1 MRAIY
6 LDCFSGISGNMLLG
20 AFLAAGMPLD
30 VLEAELRRLPMAEEF
45 RLKVSS
51 VKKNGIAAT
60 YVDVELLGEG
70 QGHEHGHEHEHDHSH
85 EHAHEHTHEYEHAHE
100 HDCEHGHGDPA
111 RAHAHEHSH
120 AHEHGE
126 SACTHAHAHG
136 AHHHRTLR
144 DVRAILERSSLSA
157 EVRETSLKIFGA
169 LAQAEGKVHGMPP
182 EDVHF
187 HEVGAVDSIVDIVGA
202 AICLDYLE
210 IEKIFVSRVNT
221 GSGTVQTQHGLMMV
235 PAPATAELLRLFPS
249 YHRGVEKELTTP
261 TGAAILA
268 ALAEFAD
275 NIPTEF
281 FAERIAYGAGTWDL
295 EMPNVVRLHVGEYA
309 GSGQRDICLIETNID
324 DMDAQ
329 VFGYVSERLF
339 ALGAL
344 DVWTTP
350 IYMKK
355 NRPAHM
361 LSVLVEEDKRAQCL
375 SLLFSETTSI
385 GMRVLHV
392 DERVEAVRHTA
403 LVDTPHGKVRC
414 KVSAYGGK
422 IVSLSPEY
430 DDCREIAARE
440 GIPLKRVR
448 QAALDDLR
456 ERLGE

>member
-6 LDCFSGISGNMLLG
+6 LDCFSGLSGNMLLG
-20 AFLAAGMPLD
+20 AFLAAGMPLET
-30 VLEAELRRLPMAEEF
+30 LEAELRRLPIAPEF

-51 VKKNGIAAT
+51 VKKNGITAT

-70 QGHEHGHEHEHDHSH
+70 HEH
-85 EHAHEHTHEYEHAHE
+85 EHAHEHS
-100 HDCEHGHGDPA
+100 CEHGHANEGAVP
-111 RAHAHEHSH
+111 AHEHSH
-120 AHEHGE
+120 E
-126 SACTHAHAHG
+126 
-136 AHHHRTLR
+136 HHHRTMR

-157 EVRETSLKIFGA
+157 EVKETSLKIFGV
-169 LAQAEGKVHGMPP
+169 LAQAEGKVHGMMP
-182 EDVHF
+182 EKVHF
-187 HEVGAVDSIVDIVGA
+187 HEVGAVDSIVDIVGT

-221 GSGTVQTQHGLMMV
+221 GSGTVHTQHGLMMV
-235 PAPATAELLRLFPS
+235 PAPATAELLRLFPT
-249 YHRGVEKELTTP
+249 YHEGAAKELTTP
-261 TGAAILA
+261 TGAAVLA
-268 ALAEFAD
+268 ALAEFSDHVPAD
-275 NIPTEF
+275 LLTEC
-281 FAERIAYGAGTWDL
+281 IAYGAGTWDL
-295 EMPNVVRLHVGEYA
+295 ELPNVVRLYIGECK
-309 GSGQRDICLIETNID
+309 GGGKRDLSLIETNID

-329 VFGYVSERLF
+329 LFGYVSERLF

-361 LSVLVEEDKRAQCL
+361 LSVLVAEDKKAQCL

-448 QAALDDLR
+448 QEALDDLR

>member
-6 LDCFSGISGNMLLG
+6 LDCFSGLSGNMLLG
-20 AFLAAGMPLD
+20 AFLAAGMPLET
-30 VLEAELRRLPMAEEF
+30 LKAELRRLPMAEEF

-60 YVDVELLGEG
+60 YVNVELLG
-70 QGHEHGHEHEHDHSH
+70 
-85 EHAHEHTHEYEHAHE
+85 ATHWHC
-100 HDCEHGHGDPA
+100 CEHGEGDD
-111 RAHAHEHSH
+111 HAHEHSCEH
-120 AHEHGE
+120 DHGHANEGAVPAHEHSHE
-126 SACTHAHAHG
+126 
-136 AHHHRTLR
+136 HHHRTMH
-144 DVRAILERSSLSA
+144 DVRTILERSSLSA
-157 EVRETSLKIFGA
+157 EVKEMSLKIFGV
-169 LAQAEGKVHGMPP
+169 LAQAEGKVHGVRP

-187 HEVGAVDSIVDIVGA
+187 HEVGAVDSIVDIVGI

-221 GSGTVQTQHGLMMV
+221 GSGTVHTQHGRMMV
-235 PAPATAELLRLFPS
+235 PAPATAELLRLFPT
-249 YHRGVEKELTTP
+249 YHEGAVKELTTP
-261 TGAAILA
+261 TGAAVLA
-268 ALAEFAD
+268 ALAEFSD
-275 NIPTEF
+275 HVPTDLLTEC
-281 FAERIAYGAGTWDL
+281 ISYGAGTWDL
-295 EMPNVVRLHVGEYA
+295 ELPNVVRLYIGECK
-309 GSGQRDICLIETNID
+309 SGGKRDLSLIETNID

-329 VFGYVSERLF
+329 LFGYVSERLF

-375 SLLFSETTSI
+375 FLLFSETTSI

-430 DDCREIAARE
+430 EDCREIAARE

-448 QAALDDLR
+448 QEALDDLR

>member
-6 LDCFSGISGNMLLG
+6 LDCFSGLSGNMLLG
-20 AFLAAGMPLD
+20 AFLAAGMPLET
-30 VLEAELRRLPMAEEF
+30 LEVELRRLPMAEEF

-60 YVDVELLGEG
+60 YVDVELLGAT
-70 QGHEHGHEHEHDHSH
+70 HGHC
-85 EHAHEHTHEYEHAHE
+85 
-100 HDCEHGHGDPA
+100 CEHGEGHD
-111 RAHAHEHSH
+111 HAHEHSCEH
-120 AHEHGE
+120 DHGHANEGAVPAHEHSHE
-126 SACTHAHAHG
+126 Y
-136 AHHHRTLR
+136 HHRTMH
-144 DVRAILERSSLSA
+144 DVRTILERSSLSA
-157 EVRETSLKIFGA
+157 EVKEMSLKIFGV
-169 LAQAEGKVHGMPP
+169 LAQAEGKVHGVRP

-187 HEVGAVDSIVDIVGA
+187 HEVGAVDSIVDIVGT

-221 GSGTVQTQHGLMMV
+221 GSGTVHTQHGRMMV
-235 PAPATAELLRLFPS
+235 PAPATAELLRLFPT
-249 YHRGVEKELTTP
+249 YHEGAAKELTTP
-261 TGAAILA
+261 TGAAVLA
-268 ALAEFAD
+268 ALAEFSD
-275 NIPTEF
+275 HVPTDLLTEC
-281 FAERIAYGAGTWDL
+281 IAYGAGTWDL
-295 EMPNVVRLHVGEYA
+295 ELPNVVRLYIGECK
-309 GSGQRDICLIETNID
+309 GGGKRDLSLIETNID

-329 VFGYVSERLF
+329 LFGYVSERLF

-403 LVDTPHGKVRC
+403 LVDTLHGKVRC

-430 DDCREIAARE
+430 EDCREIAARE

-448 QAALDDLR
+448 QEALDDLR

>member
-6 LDCFSGISGNMLLG
+6 LDCFSGLSGNMLLG
-20 AFLAAGMPLD
+20 AFLAAGMPLET
-30 VLEAELRRLPMAEEF
+30 LEAELRRLPMAAEF

-70 QGHEHGHEHEHDHSH
+70 HEH
-85 EHAHEHTHEYEHAHE
+85 EHAHEHS
-100 HDCEHGHGDPA
+100 CEHGEGHDH
-111 RAHAHEHSH
+111 AHAHEH
-120 AHEHGE
+120 A
-126 SACTHAHAHG
+126 
-136 AHHHRTLR
+136 HRTMR
-144 DVRAILERSSLSA
+144 DVRAILEHSSLSA
-157 EVRETSLKIFGA
+157 EVKETSLKIFGV
-169 LAQAEGKVHGMPP
+169 LAQAEGKVHGVRP

-187 HEVGAVDSIVDIVGA
+187 HEVGAVDSIVDIVGT

-221 GSGTVQTQHGLMMV
+221 GSGTVHTQHGLMMV
-235 PAPATAELLRLFPS
+235 PAPATAELLRFFPT
-249 YHRGVEKELTTP
+249 YHEGAAKELTTP
-261 TGAAILA
+261 TGAAVLA
-268 ALAEFAD
+268 ALAEFSDHVPAD
-275 NIPTEF
+275 LLTEC
-281 FAERIAYGAGTWDL
+281 IAYGAGTWDL
-295 EMPNVVRLHVGEYA
+295 ELPNVVRLYIGECK
-309 GSGQRDICLIETNID
+309 GGGKRDLSLIETNID

-329 VFGYVSERLF
+329 LFGYVSERLF

-355 NRPAHM
+355 NRPAHT
-361 LSVLVEEDKRAQCL
+361 LSVLVAEDKKAQCL

-448 QAALDDLR
+448 QEALDDLR

>member
-6 LDCFSGISGNMLLG
+6 LDCFSGVSGNMLLG
-20 AFLAAGMPLD
+20 AFLAAGMPLET
-30 VLEAELRRLPMAEEF
+30 LEAELRRLPMAEEF

-60 YVDVELLGEG
+60 YVDVELLGK
-70 QGHEHGHEHEHDHSH
+70 GHGREHAHKRSCAHDHVHSCEHDHG
-85 EHAHEHTHEYEHAHE
+85 HANEGAV
-100 HDCEHGHGDPA
+100 P
-111 RAHAHEHSH
+111 AHEHSH
-120 AHEHGE
+120 E
-126 SACTHAHAHG
+126 
-136 AHHHRTLR
+136 HHHRTMH
-144 DVRAILERSSLSA
+144 DVRTILERSSLSA
-157 EVRETSLKIFGA
+157 EVKEMSLKIFGV
-169 LAQAEGKVHGMPP
+169 LAQAEGKVHGVRP

-187 HEVGAVDSIVDIVGA
+187 HEVGAVDSIVDIVGT

-221 GSGTVQTQHGLMMV
+221 GSGTVHTQHGRMMV
-235 PAPATAELLRLFPS
+235 PAPATAELLRLFPT
-249 YHRGVEKELTTP
+249 YHEGAAKELTTP
-261 TGAAILA
+261 TGAAVLA
-268 ALAEFAD
+268 ALAEFSD
-275 NIPTEF
+275 HVPTDLLTEC
-281 FAERIAYGAGTWDL
+281 IAYGAGTWDL
-295 EMPNVVRLHVGEYA
+295 ELPNVVRLYIGECK
-309 GSGQRDICLIETNID
+309 GGGKRDLSLIETNID

-329 VFGYVSERLF
+329 LFGYVSERLF
-339 ALGAL
+339 TLGAL

-361 LSVLVEEDKRAQCL
+361 LSVLVEEDKKAQCL

-403 LVDTPHGKVRC
+403 LVDTLHGKVRC

-430 DDCREIAARE
+430 DDCREIAVRE

-448 QAALDDLR
+448 QEALDDLR

>member
-6 LDCFSGISGNMLLG
+6 LDCFSGLSGNMLLG
-20 AFLAAGMPLD
+20 AFLAAGMPLET
-30 VLEAELRRLPMAEEF
+30 LEAELRRLPMAEEF

-60 YVDVELLGEG
+60 YVDVELLGAT
-70 QGHEHGHEHEHDHSH
+70 HGHC
-85 EHAHEHTHEYEHAHE
+85 
-100 HDCEHGHGDPA
+100 CEHGEGHD
-111 RAHAHEHSH
+111 HAHEHSCEH
-120 AHEHGE
+120 DHGHANEGAVPAHEHSHE
-126 SACTHAHAHG
+126 
-136 AHHHRTLR
+136 HHHRTMH
-144 DVRAILERSSLSA
+144 DVRTILERSSLSA
-157 EVRETSLKIFGA
+157 EVKEMSLKIFGV
-169 LAQAEGKVHGMPP
+169 LAQAEGKVHGVRP

-187 HEVGAVDSIVDIVGA
+187 HEVGAVDSIVDIVGI

-221 GSGTVQTQHGLMMV
+221 GSGTVHTQHGRMMV
-235 PAPATAELLRLFPS
+235 PAPATAELLRLFPT
-249 YHRGVEKELTTP
+249 YHEGAVKELTTP
-261 TGAAILA
+261 TGAAVLA
-268 ALAEFAD
+268 ALAEFSD
-275 NIPTEF
+275 HVPTDLLTEC
-281 FAERIAYGAGTWDL
+281 IAYGAGTWDL
-295 EMPNVVRLHVGEYA
+295 ELPNVVRLYIGECK
-309 GSGQRDICLIETNID
+309 SGGKRDLSLIETNID

-329 VFGYVSERLF
+329 LFGYVSERLF

-430 DDCREIAARE
+430 EDCREIAARE

-448 QAALDDLR
+448 QEALDDLR

>member
-6 LDCFSGISGNMLLG
+6 LDCFSGLSGNMLLG
-20 AFLAAGMPLD
+20 AFLAAGMPLET
-30 VLEAELRRLPMAEEF
+30 LEAELRRLPMAEEF

-70 QGHEHGHEHEHDHSH
+70 HEH
-85 EHAHEHTHEYEHAHE
+85 EHAHEHS
-100 HDCEHGHGDPA
+100 CEHGHANEGAVPL
-111 RAHAHEHSH
+111 HEHSH
-120 AHEHGE
+120 E
-126 SACTHAHAHG
+126 
-136 AHHHRTLR
+136 HHHRTMR

-157 EVRETSLKIFGA
+157 EVKETSLKIFGV
-169 LAQAEGKVHGMPP
+169 LAQAEGKVHGMMP
-182 EDVHF
+182 EKVHF
-187 HEVGAVDSIVDIVGA
+187 HEVGAVDSIVDIVGT

-221 GSGTVQTQHGLMMV
+221 GSGTVHTQHGLMMV
-235 PAPATAELLRLFPS
+235 PAPATAELLRLFLT
-249 YHRGVEKELTTP
+249 YHEGAAKELTTP
-261 TGAAILA
+261 TGAAVLA
-268 ALAEFAD
+268 ALAEFSDHVPAD
-275 NIPTEF
+275 LLTEC
-281 FAERIAYGAGTWDL
+281 IAYGAGTWDL
-295 EMPNVVRLHVGEYA
+295 ELPNVVRLYIGECK
-309 GSGQRDICLIETNID
+309 GGGKRDLSLIETNID

-329 VFGYVSERLF
+329 LFGYVSERLF

-361 LSVLVEEDKRAQCL
+361 LSVLVAEDKKAQCL

-448 QAALDDLR
+448 QEALDDLR

>member
-6 LDCFSGISGNMLLG
+6 LDCFSGLSGNMLLG
-20 AFLAAGMPLD
+20 AFLAAGMPLET
-30 VLEAELRRLPMAEEF
+30 LEAELRRLPMAEEF

-70 QGHEHGHEHEHDHSH
+70 HEH
-85 EHAHEHTHEYEHAHE
+85 EHAHEHS
-100 HDCEHGHGDPA
+100 CEHGHANEGAVPL
-111 RAHAHEHSH
+111 HEHSH
-120 AHEHGE
+120 E
-126 SACTHAHAHG
+126 
-136 AHHHRTLR
+136 HHHRTMR

-157 EVRETSLKIFGA
+157 EVKETSLKIFGV
-169 LAQAEGKVHGMPP
+169 LAQAEGKVHGMMP

-187 HEVGAVDSIVDIVGA
+187 HEVGAVDSIVDIVGT

-221 GSGTVQTQHGLMMV
+221 GSGTVHTQHGLMMV
-235 PAPATAELLRLFPS
+235 PAPATAELLRLFPT
-249 YHRGVEKELTTP
+249 YHEGAAKELTTP
-261 TGAAILA
+261 TGAAVLA
-268 ALAEFAD
+268 ALAEFSDHVPAD
-275 NIPTEF
+275 LLTEC
-281 FAERIAYGAGTWDL
+281 IAYGAGTWDL
-295 EMPNVVRLHVGEYA
+295 ELPNVVRLYIGECK
-309 GSGQRDICLIETNID
+309 GGGKRDLSLIETNID

-329 VFGYVSERLF
+329 LFGYVSERLF

-361 LSVLVEEDKRAQCL
+361 LSVLVAEDKKAQCL

-403 LVDTPHGKVRC
+403 LVDTPHGKVHC

-448 QAALDDLR
+448 QEALDDLR

>member
-1 MRAIY
+1 MSTSSFWAKVMNTNTRMSMAASMTMAMQMKELCLCMSTAMNTITAR
-6 LDCFSGISGNMLLG
+6 CAMCVR
-20 AFLAAGMPLD
+20 FLNARRF
-30 VLEAELRRLPMAEEF
+30 LRKSRRRVTITLIGKDDP
-45 RLKVSS
+45 S
-51 VKKNGIAAT
+51 VT
-60 YVDVELLGEG
+60 YSVGKLTAD
-70 QGHEHGHEHEHDHSH
+70 
-85 EHAHEHTHEYEHAHE
+85 
-100 HDCEHGHGDPA
+100 
-111 RAHAHEHSH
+111 
-120 AHEHGE
+120 
-126 SACTHAHAHG
+126 
-136 AHHHRTLR
+136 
-144 DVRAILERSSLSA
+144 
-157 EVRETSLKIFGA
+157 
-169 LAQAEGKVHGMPP
+169 AEGKVHGMRP

-187 HEVGAVDSIVDIVGA
+187 HEVGAVDSIVDIVGT

-221 GSGTVQTQHGLMMV
+221 GSGTVHTQHGLMMV
-235 PAPATAELLRLFPS
+235 PAPATAELLRLFPT
-249 YHRGVEKELTTP
+249 YHEGAAKELTTP
-261 TGAAILA
+261 TGAAVLA
-268 ALAEFAD
+268 ALAEFSD
-275 NIPTEF
+275 HVPTDLLTEC
-281 FAERIAYGAGTWDL
+281 IAYGAGTWDL
-295 EMPNVVRLHVGEYA
+295 ELPNVVRLYIGECK
-309 GSGQRDICLIETNID
+309 GGGKRDLSLIETNID

-329 VFGYVSERLF
+329 LFGYVSERLF

-361 LSVLVEEDKRAQCL
+361 LSVLVAEDKKAQCL

-448 QAALDDLR
+448 QEALDDLR

>member
-6 LDCFSGISGNMLLG
+6 LDCFSGLSGNMLLG
-20 AFLAAGMPLD
+20 AFLAAGMPLET
-30 VLEAELRRLPMAEEF
+30 LEAELRRLPMAEEF

-60 YVDVELLGEG
+60 YVDVELLG
-70 QGHEHGHEHEHDHSH
+70 
-85 EHAHEHTHEYEHAHE
+85 ATHWHC
-100 HDCEHGHGDPA
+100 CEHGEGDD
-111 RAHAHEHSH
+111 HAHEHSCEH
-120 AHEHGE
+120 DHGHANEGAVPAHEHSHE
-126 SACTHAHAHG
+126 
-136 AHHHRTLR
+136 HHHRTMH
-144 DVRAILERSSLSA
+144 DVRTILERSSLSA
-157 EVRETSLKIFGA
+157 EVKEMSLKIFGV
-169 LAQAEGKVHGMPP
+169 LAQAEGKVHGVRP

-187 HEVGAVDSIVDIVGA
+187 HEVGAVDSIVDIVGT

-221 GSGTVQTQHGLMMV
+221 GSGTVHTQHGRMMV
-235 PAPATAELLRLFPS
+235 PAPATAELLRLFPT
-249 YHRGVEKELTTP
+249 YHEGAAKELTTP
-261 TGAAILA
+261 TGAAVLA
-268 ALAEFAD
+268 ALAEFSD
-275 NIPTEF
+275 HVPTDLLTEC
-281 FAERIAYGAGTWDL
+281 IAYGAGTWDL
-295 EMPNVVRLHVGEYA
+295 ELPNVVRLYIGECK
-309 GSGQRDICLIETNID
+309 SGGKRDLSLIETNID

-329 VFGYVSERLF
+329 LFGYVSERLF

-375 SLLFSETTSI
+375 SLLFSATTRI

-430 DDCREIAARE
+430 EDCREIAARE

-448 QAALDDLR
+448 QEALDDLR

>member
-6 LDCFSGISGNMLLG
+6 LDCFSGLSGNMLLG
-20 AFLAAGMPLD
+20 AFLAAGMPLET
-30 VLEAELRRLPMAEEF
+30 LEAELRRLPMAEEF

-70 QGHEHGHEHEHDHSH
+70 HEH
-85 EHAHEHTHEYEHAHE
+85 EHAHEHS
-100 HDCEHGHGDPA
+100 CEHGHANEGAVPL
-111 RAHAHEHSH
+111 HEHSH
-120 AHEHGE
+120 E
-126 SACTHAHAHG
+126 
-136 AHHHRTLR
+136 HHHRTMR

-157 EVRETSLKIFGA
+157 EVKETSLKIFGV
-169 LAQAEGKVHGMPP
+169 LAQAEGKVHGMMP

-187 HEVGAVDSIVDIVGA
+187 HEVGAVDSIVDIVGT

-221 GSGTVQTQHGLMMV
+221 GSGTVHTQHGLMMV
-235 PAPATAELLRLFPS
+235 PAPATAELLRLFPT
-249 YHRGVEKELTTP
+249 YHEGAAKELTTP
-261 TGAAILA
+261 TGAAVLA
-268 ALAEFAD
+268 ALAEFSDHVPAD
-275 NIPTEF
+275 LLTEC
-281 FAERIAYGAGTWDL
+281 IAYGAGTWDL
-295 EMPNVVRLHVGEYA
+295 ELPNVVRLYIGECK
-309 GSGQRDICLIETNID
+309 GGGKRDLSLIETNID

-329 VFGYVSERLF
+329 LFGYVSERLF

-361 LSVLVEEDKRAQCL
+361 LSVLVAEDKKAQCL

-448 QAALDDLR
+448 QEALDDLR

>member
-6 LDCFSGISGNMLLG
+6 LDCFSGLSGNMLLG
-20 AFLAAGMPLD
+20 AFLAAGMPLET
-30 VLEAELRRLPMAEEF
+30 LEAELRRLPMAEEF

-60 YVDVELLGEG
+60 YVDVELLG
-70 QGHEHGHEHEHDHSH
+70 
-85 EHAHEHTHEYEHAHE
+85 ATHWHC
-100 HDCEHGHGDPA
+100 CEHGEGDD
-111 RAHAHEHSH
+111 HAHEHSCEH
-120 AHEHGE
+120 DHGHANEGAVPAHEHSHE
-126 SACTHAHAHG
+126 
-136 AHHHRTLR
+136 HHHRTMH
-144 DVRAILERSSLSA
+144 DVRTILERSSLSA
-157 EVRETSLKIFGA
+157 EVKEMSLKIFGV
-169 LAQAEGKVHGMPP
+169 LAQAEGKVHGVRP

-187 HEVGAVDSIVDIVGA
+187 HEVGAVDSIVDIVGT

-221 GSGTVQTQHGLMMV
+221 GSGTVHTQHGRMMV
-235 PAPATAELLRLFPS
+235 PAPATAELLRLFPT
-249 YHRGVEKELTTP
+249 YHEGAVKELTTP
-261 TGAAILA
+261 TGAAVLA
-268 ALAEFAD
+268 ALAEFSD
-275 NIPTEF
+275 HVPTDLLTEC
-281 FAERIAYGAGTWDL
+281 ISYGAGTWDL
-295 EMPNVVRLHVGEYA
+295 ELPNVVRLYIGECK
-309 GSGQRDICLIETNID
+309 GGGKRDLSLIETNID

-329 VFGYVSERLF
+329 LFGYVSERLF

-430 DDCREIAARE
+430 EDCREIAARE

-448 QAALDDLR
+448 QEALDDLR

>member
-6 LDCFSGISGNMLLG
+6 LDCFSGLSGNMLLG
-20 AFLAAGMPLD
+20 AFLAAGMPLET
-30 VLEAELRRLPMAEEF
+30 LEAELRRLPMAEEF

-60 YVDVELLGEG
+60 YVDVELLG
-70 QGHEHGHEHEHDHSH
+70 
-85 EHAHEHTHEYEHAHE
+85 ATHWHC
-100 HDCEHGHGDPA
+100 CEHGEGDD
-111 RAHAHEHSH
+111 HAHEHSCEH
-120 AHEHGE
+120 DHGHANEGAVPAHEHSHE
-126 SACTHAHAHG
+126 
-136 AHHHRTLR
+136 HHHRTMH
-144 DVRAILERSSLSA
+144 DVRTILERSSLSA
-157 EVRETSLKIFGA
+157 EVKEMSLKIFGV
-169 LAQAEGKVHGMPP
+169 LAQAEGKVHGVRP

-187 HEVGAVDSIVDIVGA
+187 HEVGAVDSIVDIVGT

-221 GSGTVQTQHGLMMV
+221 GSGTVHTQHGRMMV
-235 PAPATAELLRLFPS
+235 PAPATAELLRLFPT
-249 YHRGVEKELTTP
+249 YHEGAAKELTTP
-261 TGAAILA
+261 TGAAVLA
-268 ALAEFAD
+268 ALAEFSD
-275 NIPTEF
+275 HVPTDLLTEC
-281 FAERIAYGAGTWDL
+281 IAYGAGTWDL
-295 EMPNVVRLHVGEYA
+295 ELPNVVRLYIGECK
-309 GSGQRDICLIETNID
+309 SGGKRDLSLIETNID

-329 VFGYVSERLF
+329 LFGYVSERLF

-361 LSVLVEEDKRAQCL
+361 LSVLVEEDKKAQCL

-403 LVDTPHGKVRC
+403 LVDTLHGKVRC
-414 KVSAYGGK
+414 KVSAYGGR

-430 DDCREIAARE
+430 DDCREIAVRE

-448 QAALDDLR
+448 QEALDDLR

>member
-6 LDCFSGISGNMLLG
+6 LDCFSGLSGNMLLG
-20 AFLAAGMPLD
+20 AFLAAGMPLET
-30 VLEAELRRLPMAEEF
+30 LEAELRRLPMAEEF

-60 YVDVELLGEG
+60 YVDVELLG
-70 QGHEHGHEHEHDHSH
+70 
-85 EHAHEHTHEYEHAHE
+85 ATHWHC
-100 HDCEHGHGDPA
+100 CEHGEGDD
-111 RAHAHEHSH
+111 HAHEHSCEH
-120 AHEHGE
+120 DHGHANEGAVPAHEHSHE
-126 SACTHAHAHG
+126 
-136 AHHHRTLR
+136 HHHRTMH
-144 DVRAILERSSLSA
+144 DVRTILERSSLSA
-157 EVRETSLKIFGA
+157 EVKEMSLKIFGV
-169 LAQAEGKVHGMPP
+169 LAQAEGKVHGVRP

-187 HEVGAVDSIVDIVGA
+187 HEVGAVDSIVDIVGT

-221 GSGTVQTQHGLMMV
+221 GSGTVHTQHGLMMV
-235 PAPATAELLRLFPS
+235 PAPATAELLRLFPT
-249 YHRGVEKELTTP
+249 YHEGAAKELTTP
-261 TGAAILA
+261 TGAAVLA
-268 ALAEFAD
+268 ALAEFSD
-275 NIPTEF
+275 HVPTDLLTEC
-281 FAERIAYGAGTWDL
+281 IAYGAGTWDL
-295 EMPNVVRLHVGEYA
+295 ELPNVVRLYIGECK
-309 GSGQRDICLIETNID
+309 SGGKRDLSLIETNID

-329 VFGYVSERLF
+329 LFGYVSERLF

-361 LSVLVEEDKRAQCL
+361 LSVLVEEDKKAQCL

-403 LVDTPHGKVRC
+403 LVDTLHGKVRC

-430 DDCREIAARE
+430 EDCREIAARE

-448 QAALDDLR
+448 QEALDDLR

>member
-1 MRAIY
+1 
-6 LDCFSGISGNMLLG
+6 MLLG
-20 AFLAAGMPLD
+20 AFLAAGMPLET
-30 VLEAELRRLPMAEEF
+30 LEAELRRLPMAEEF

-70 QGHEHGHEHEHDHSH
+70 HEH
-85 EHAHEHTHEYEHAHE
+85 EHAHEHSCE
-100 HDCEHGHGDPA
+100 HDHGHANEGAVPL
-111 RAHAHEHSH
+111 HEHSH
-120 AHEHGE
+120 E
-126 SACTHAHAHG
+126 
-136 AHHHRTLR
+136 HHHRTMR

-157 EVRETSLKIFGA
+157 EVKETSLKIFGI
-169 LAQAEGKVHGMPP
+169 LAQAEGKVHGMMP

-187 HEVGAVDSIVDIVGA
+187 HEVGAVDSIVDIVGT

-221 GSGTVQTQHGLMMV
+221 GSGTVHTQHGLMMV

-249 YHRGVEKELTTP
+249 YHEGAAKELTTP
-261 TGAAILA
+261 TGAAVLA
-268 ALAEFAD
+268 ALAEFSDHVPAD
-275 NIPTEF
+275 LLTEC
-281 FAERIAYGAGTWDL
+281 IAYGAGTWDL
-295 EMPNVVRLHVGEYA
+295 ELPNVVRLYIGECK
-309 GSGQRDICLIETNID
+309 GGGKRDLSLIETNID

-329 VFGYVSERLF
+329 LFGYVSERLF

-361 LSVLVEEDKRAQCL
+361 LSVLVAEDKKAQCL

-448 QAALDDLR
+448 QEALDDLR

>member
-6 LDCFSGISGNMLLG
+6 LDCFSGVSGNMLLG
-20 AFLAAGMPLD
+20 AFLAAGMPLGT
-30 VLEAELRRLPMAEEF
+30 LEAELRRLPMAEEF

-60 YVDVELLGEG
+60 YVDVELLGAT
-70 QGHEHGHEHEHDHSH
+70 HGHC
-85 EHAHEHTHEYEHAHE
+85 
-100 HDCEHGHGDPA
+100 CEHGEGDD
-111 RAHAHEHSH
+111 HAHEHSCEH
-120 AHEHGE
+120 DHGHANEGAVPAHEHSHE
-126 SACTHAHAHG
+126 
-136 AHHHRTLR
+136 HHHRTMH
-144 DVRAILERSSLSA
+144 DVRTILERSSLSA
-157 EVRETSLKIFGA
+157 EVKEMSLKIFGV
-169 LAQAEGKVHGMPP
+169 LAQAEGKVHGVRP

-187 HEVGAVDSIVDIVGA
+187 HEVGAVDSIVDIVGT

-221 GSGTVQTQHGLMMV
+221 GSGTVHTQHGRMMV
-235 PAPATAELLRLFPS
+235 PAPATAELLRLFPT
-249 YHRGVEKELTTP
+249 YHEGAAKELTTP
-261 TGAAILA
+261 TGAAVLA
-268 ALAEFAD
+268 ALAEFSD
-275 NIPTEF
+275 HVPTDLLTEC
-281 FAERIAYGAGTWDL
+281 IAYGAGTWDL
-295 EMPNVVRLHVGEYA
+295 ELPNVVRLYIGECK
-309 GSGQRDICLIETNID
+309 SGGKRDLSLIETNID

-329 VFGYVSERLF
+329 LFGYVSERLF

-361 LSVLVEEDKRAQCL
+361 LSVLVAEDKKAQCL

-448 QAALDDLR
+448 QEALDDLR

>member
-6 LDCFSGISGNMLLG
+6 LDCFSGVSGNMLLG
-20 AFLAAGMPLD
+20 AFLAAGMPLET
-30 VLEAELRRLPMAEEF
+30 LEAELRRLPMAEEF

-60 YVDVELLGEG
+60 YVDVELLGK
-70 QGHEHGHEHEHDHSH
+70 GHGREHAHKRSCAHDHVHSCEHDHG
-85 EHAHEHTHEYEHAHE
+85 HANEGAV
-100 HDCEHGHGDPA
+100 P
-111 RAHAHEHSH
+111 AHEHSH
-120 AHEHGE
+120 E
-126 SACTHAHAHG
+126 
-136 AHHHRTLR
+136 HHHRTMH
-144 DVRAILERSSLSA
+144 DVRTILERSSLSA
-157 EVRETSLKIFGA
+157 EVKEMSLKIFGV
-169 LAQAEGKVHGMPP
+169 LAQAEGKVHGVRP

-187 HEVGAVDSIVDIVGA
+187 HEVGTVDSIVDIVGT

-221 GSGTVQTQHGLMMV
+221 GSGTVHTQHGRMMV
-235 PAPATAELLRLFPS
+235 PAPATAELLRLFPT
-249 YHRGVEKELTTP
+249 YHEGAAKELTTP
-261 TGAAILA
+261 TGAAVLA
-268 ALAEFAD
+268 ALAEFSD
-275 NIPTEF
+275 HVPTDLLTEC
-281 FAERIAYGAGTWDL
+281 IAYGAGTWDL
-295 EMPNVVRLHVGEYA
+295 ELPNVVRLYIGECK
-309 GSGQRDICLIETNID
+309 GGGKRDLSLIETNID

-329 VFGYVSERLF
+329 LFGYVSERLF

-361 LSVLVEEDKRAQCL
+361 LSVLVEEDKKAQCL

-403 LVDTPHGKVRC
+403 LVDTLHGKVRC
-414 KVSAYGGK
+414 KVSAYGGR

-430 DDCREIAARE
+430 DDCREIAVRE

-448 QAALDDLR
+448 QEALDDLR

>member
-1 MRAIY
+1 
-6 LDCFSGISGNMLLG
+6 MLLG
-20 AFLAAGMPLD
+20 AFLAAGMPLET
-30 VLEAELRRLPMAEEF
+30 LEAELRRLPMAEEF

-70 QGHEHGHEHEHDHSH
+70 HEH
-85 EHAHEHTHEYEHAHE
+85 EHAHEHSCE
-100 HDCEHGHGDPA
+100 HDHGHANEGAVPL
-111 RAHAHEHSH
+111 HEHSH
-120 AHEHGE
+120 E
-126 SACTHAHAHG
+126 
-136 AHHHRTLR
+136 HHHRTMR

-157 EVRETSLKIFGA
+157 EVKETSLKIFGV
-169 LAQAEGKVHGMPP
+169 LAQAEGKVHGMRP

-187 HEVGAVDSIVDIVGA
+187 HEVGAVDSIVDIVGT

-221 GSGTVQTQHGLMMV
+221 GSGTVHTQHGLMMV
-235 PAPATAELLRLFPS
+235 PAPATAELLRLFPT
-249 YHRGVEKELTTP
+249 YHEGAAKELTTP
-261 TGAAILA
+261 TGAAVLA
-268 ALAEFAD
+268 ALAEFSD
-275 NIPTEF
+275 HVPTDLLTEC
-281 FAERIAYGAGTWDL
+281 IAYGAGTWDL
-295 EMPNVVRLHVGEYA
+295 ELPNVVRLYIGECK
-309 GSGQRDICLIETNID
+309 GGGKRDLSLIETNID

-329 VFGYVSERLF
+329 LFGYVSERLF

-361 LSVLVEEDKRAQCL
+361 LSVLVEEDKKAQCL

-403 LVDTPHGKVRC
+403 LVDTLHGKVRC

-430 DDCREIAARE
+430 DDCREIAVRE

-448 QAALDDLR
+448 QEALDDLR

>member
-1 MRAIY
+1 M
-6 LDCFSGISGNMLLG
+6 
-20 AFLAAGMPLD
+20 
-30 VLEAELRRLPMAEEF
+30 
-45 RLKVSS
+45 
-51 VKKNGIAAT
+51 
-60 YVDVELLGEG
+60 
-70 QGHEHGHEHEHDHSH
+70 HEHSH
-85 EHAHEHTHEYEHAHE
+85 EH
-100 HDCEHGHGDPA
+100 
-111 RAHAHEHSH
+111 
-120 AHEHGE
+120 
-126 SACTHAHAHG
+126 
-136 AHHHRTLR
+136 HHRTMR

-157 EVRETSLKIFGA
+157 EVKEMSLKIFGV
-169 LAQAEGKVHGMPP
+169 LAQAEGKVHGVRP
-182 EDVHF
+182 EEVHF
-187 HEVGAVDSIVDIVGA
+187 HEVGAVDSIVDIVGT

-221 GSGTVQTQHGLMMV
+221 GSGTVHTQHGRMMV
-235 PAPATAELLRLFPS
+235 PAPATAELLRLFPT
-249 YHRGVEKELTTP
+249 YHEGAAKELTTP
-261 TGAAILA
+261 TGAAVLA
-268 ALAEFAD
+268 ALAEFSDHVPAD
-275 NIPTEF
+275 LLTEC
-281 FAERIAYGAGTWDL
+281 IAYGAGTWDL
-295 EMPNVVRLHVGEYA
+295 ELPNVVRLYIGECK
-309 GSGQRDICLIETNID
+309 SGGKRDLSLIETNID

-329 VFGYVSERLF
+329 LFGYVSERLF

-361 LSVLVEEDKRAQCL
+361 LSVLLEEDKKAQCL

-430 DDCREIAARE
+430 EDCREIAARE

-448 QAALDDLR
+448 QEALDDLR

>member
-6 LDCFSGISGNMLLG
+6 LDCFSGLSGNMLLG
-20 AFLAAGMPLD
+20 AFLAAGMPLET
-30 VLEAELRRLPMAEEF
+30 LEAELRRLPIAPEF

-60 YVDVELLGEG
+60 YVDVGLLDEAHGHCCGHGNEG
-70 QGHEHGHEHEHDHSH
+70 RHAHGHEHKH
-85 EHAHEHTHEYEHAHE
+85 ERH
-100 HDCEHGHGDPA
+100 C
-111 RAHAHEHSH
+111 
-120 AHEHGE
+120 
-126 SACTHAHAHG
+126 
-136 AHHHRTLR
+136 RTMR
-144 DVRAILERSSLSA
+144 DVRDILERSSLSA
-157 EVRETSLKIFGA
+157 EVKETSLKIFGA
-169 LAQAEGKVHGMPP
+169 LAQAEGKVHGMMP

-187 HEVGAVDSIVDIVGA
+187 HEVGAVDSIVDIVGT

-221 GSGTVQTQHGLMMV
+221 GSGAVRTQHGLMMV
-235 PAPATAELLRLFPS
+235 PAPATAELLRLFPT
-249 YHRGVEKELTTP
+249 YCEGAAKELTTP
-261 TGAAILA
+261 TGAAVLA
-268 ALAEFAD
+268 ALAEFSAHVPAD
-275 NIPTEF
+275 LLTEC
-281 FAERIAYGAGTWDL
+281 IAYGAGTWDTEL
-295 EMPNVVRLHVGEYA
+295 PNVVRLYIGEYK
-309 GSGQRDICLIETNID
+309 GGGKRDLSLIETNID

-329 VFGYVSERLF
+329 LFGYVSERLF

-350 IYMKK
+350 ICMKK

-361 LSVLVEEDKRAQCL
+361 LSVLVAEDEKAQCL

-414 KVSAYGGK
+414 KVSAYSGK

-430 DDCREIAARE
+430 DDCREIAMRE

>member
-6 LDCFSGISGNMLLG
+6 LDCFSGLSGNMLLG
-20 AFLAAGMPLD
+20 AFLAAGMPLET
-30 VLEAELRRLPMAEEF
+30 LEAELRRLPMAEEF

-70 QGHEHGHEHEHDHSH
+70 HEH
-85 EHAHEHTHEYEHAHE
+85 EHAHEHSCE
-100 HDCEHGHGDPA
+100 HDHGHANEGAVPL
-111 RAHAHEHSH
+111 HEHSH
-120 AHEHGE
+120 E
-126 SACTHAHAHG
+126 
-136 AHHHRTLR
+136 HHHRTMR

-157 EVRETSLKIFGA
+157 EVKETSLKIFGI
-169 LAQAEGKVHGMPP
+169 LAQAEGKVHGMMP

-187 HEVGAVDSIVDIVGA
+187 HEVGAVDSIVDIVGT

-221 GSGTVQTQHGLMMV
+221 GSGTVHTQHGLMMV

-249 YHRGVEKELTTP
+249 YHEGAAKELTTP
-261 TGAAILA
+261 TGAAVLA
-268 ALAEFAD
+268 ALAEFSDHVPAD
-275 NIPTEF
+275 LLTEC
-281 FAERIAYGAGTWDL
+281 IAYGAGTWDL
-295 EMPNVVRLHVGEYA
+295 ELPNVVRLYIGECK
-309 GSGQRDICLIETNID
+309 GGGKRDLSLIETNID

-329 VFGYVSERLF
+329 LFGYVSERLF

-361 LSVLVEEDKRAQCL
+361 LSVLVAEDKKAQCL

-430 DDCREIAARE
+430 DDCREIAVRE

-448 QAALDDLR
+448 QEALDDLR

>member
-6 LDCFSGISGNMLLG
+6 LDCFSGLSGNMLLG
-20 AFLAAGMPLD
+20 AFLAAGMPLET
-30 VLEAELRRLPMAEEF
+30 LEAELRRLPMAAEF

-70 QGHEHGHEHEHDHSH
+70 HEH
-85 EHAHEHTHEYEHAHE
+85 EHAHEHS
-100 HDCEHGHGDPA
+100 CEHGEGYDH
-111 RAHAHEHSH
+111 AHAHEH
-120 AHEHGE
+120 A
-126 SACTHAHAHG
+126 
-136 AHHHRTLR
+136 HRTMR

-157 EVRETSLKIFGA
+157 EVKETSLKIFGV
-169 LAQAEGKVHGMPP
+169 LAQAEGKVHGVRP

-187 HEVGAVDSIVDIVGA
+187 HEVGAVDSIVDIVGI

-221 GSGTVQTQHGLMMV
+221 GSGTVHTQHGLMMV
-235 PAPATAELLRLFPS
+235 PAPATAELLRLFPT
-249 YHRGVEKELTTP
+249 YHEGAAKELTTP
-261 TGAAILA
+261 TGAAVLA
-268 ALAEFAD
+268 ALAEFSD
-275 NIPTEF
+275 HVPTDLLTEC
-281 FAERIAYGAGTWDL
+281 IAYGAGTWDL
-295 EMPNVVRLHVGEYA
+295 ELPNVVRLYIGECK
-309 GSGQRDICLIETNID
+309 GGGKRDLSLIETNID

-329 VFGYVSERLF
+329 LFGYVSERLF

-361 LSVLVEEDKRAQCL
+361 LSVLVAEDKKAQCL

-448 QAALDDLR
+448 QEALDDLR

>member
-6 LDCFSGISGNMLLG
+6 LDCFSGLSGNMLLG
-20 AFLAAGMPLD
+20 AFLAAGMPLET
-30 VLEAELRRLPMAEEF
+30 LEAELRRLPMAEEF

-70 QGHEHGHEHEHDHSH
+70 HEH
-85 EHAHEHTHEYEHAHE
+85 EHAHEHSCE
-100 HDCEHGHGDPA
+100 HDHGHANEGAVPL
-111 RAHAHEHSH
+111 HEHSH
-120 AHEHGE
+120 E
-126 SACTHAHAHG
+126 
-136 AHHHRTLR
+136 HHHRTMR

-157 EVRETSLKIFGA
+157 EVKETSLKIFGI
-169 LAQAEGKVHGMPP
+169 LAQAEGKVHGMMP

-187 HEVGAVDSIVDIVGA
+187 HEVGAVDSIVDIVGT

-221 GSGTVQTQHGLMMV
+221 GSGTVHTQHGLMMV

-249 YHRGVEKELTTP
+249 YHEGAAKELTTP
-261 TGAAILA
+261 TGAAVLA
-268 ALAEFAD
+268 ALAEFSDHVPAD
-275 NIPTEF
+275 LLTEC
-281 FAERIAYGAGTWDL
+281 IAYGAGTWDL
-295 EMPNVVRLHVGEYA
+295 ELPNVVRLYIGECK
-309 GSGQRDICLIETNID
+309 GGGKRDLSLIETNID

-329 VFGYVSERLF
+329 LFGYVSERLF

-361 LSVLVEEDKRAQCL
+361 LSVLLEEDKKAQCL

-403 LVDTPHGKVRC
+403 LVDTLHGKVRC

-448 QAALDDLR
+448 QEALDDLR

>member
-6 LDCFSGISGNMLLG
+6 LDCFSGLSGNMLLG
-20 AFLAAGMPLD
+20 AFLAAGMPLET
-30 VLEAELRRLPMAEEF
+30 LEAELRRLPMAEEF

-70 QGHEHGHEHEHDHSH
+70 HEH
-85 EHAHEHTHEYEHAHE
+85 EHAHEHSCE
-100 HDCEHGHGDPA
+100 HDHGYANEGAVPL
-111 RAHAHEHSH
+111 HEHSH
-120 AHEHGE
+120 E
-126 SACTHAHAHG
+126 
-136 AHHHRTLR
+136 HHHRTMR

-157 EVRETSLKIFGA
+157 EVKETSLKIFGV
-169 LAQAEGKVHGMPP
+169 LAQAEGKVHGMMP

-187 HEVGAVDSIVDIVGA
+187 HEVGAVDSIIDIVGT

-221 GSGTVQTQHGLMMV
+221 GSGTVHTQHGLMMV
-235 PAPATAELLRLFPS
+235 PAPATAELLRLFPT
-249 YHRGVEKELTTP
+249 YREGAAKELTTP
-261 TGAAILA
+261 TGAAVLA
-268 ALAEFAD
+268 ALAEFSD
-275 NIPTEF
+275 HVPTDLLTEC
-281 FAERIAYGAGTWDL
+281 IAYGAGTWDL
-295 EMPNVVRLHVGEYA
+295 ELPNVVRLYIGECK
-309 GSGQRDICLIETNID
+309 GGGKRDLSLIETNID

-329 VFGYVSERLF
+329 LFGYVSERLF

-361 LSVLVEEDKRAQCL
+361 LSVLVAEDKKAQCL

-448 QAALDDLR
+448 QEALDDLR

>member
-6 LDCFSGISGNMLLG
+6 LDCFSGLSGNMLLG
-20 AFLAAGMPLD
+20 AFLAAGMPLET
-30 VLEAELRRLPMAEEF
+30 LEAELRRLPMAEEF

-60 YVDVELLGEG
+60 YVDVELLG
-70 QGHEHGHEHEHDHSH
+70 
-85 EHAHEHTHEYEHAHE
+85 ATHWHC
-100 HDCEHGHGDPA
+100 CEHGEGDD
-111 RAHAHEHSH
+111 HAHEHSCEH
-120 AHEHGE
+120 DHGHANEGAVPAHEHSHE
-126 SACTHAHAHG
+126 
-136 AHHHRTLR
+136 HHHRTMH
-144 DVRAILERSSLSA
+144 DVRTILERSSLSA
-157 EVRETSLKIFGA
+157 EVKEMSLKIFGV
-169 LAQAEGKVHGMPP
+169 LAQAEGKVHGVRP

-187 HEVGAVDSIVDIVGA
+187 HEVGAVDSIVDIVGT

-221 GSGTVQTQHGLMMV
+221 GSGTVHTQHGRMMV
-235 PAPATAELLRLFPS
+235 PAPATAELLRLFPT
-249 YHRGVEKELTTP
+249 YHEGAVKELTTP
-261 TGAAILA
+261 TGAAVLA
-268 ALAEFAD
+268 ALAEFSD
-275 NIPTEF
+275 HVPTDLLTEC
-281 FAERIAYGAGTWDL
+281 IAYGAGTWDL
-295 EMPNVVRLHVGEYA
+295 ELPNVVRLYIGECK
-309 GSGQRDICLIETNID
+309 GGGKRDLSLIETNID

-329 VFGYVSERLF
+329 LFGYVSERLF

-430 DDCREIAARE
+430 EDCREIAARE

-448 QAALDDLR
+448 QEALDDLR

>member
-6 LDCFSGISGNMLLG
+6 LDCFSGLSGNMLLG
-20 AFLAAGMPLD
+20 AFLAAGMPLET
-30 VLEAELRRLPMAEEF
+30 LEVELRRLPMAEEF

-60 YVDVELLGEG
+60 YVDVELLGAT
-70 QGHEHGHEHEHDHSH
+70 HGHC
-85 EHAHEHTHEYEHAHE
+85 
-100 HDCEHGHGDPA
+100 CEHGEGHD
-111 RAHAHEHSH
+111 HAHEHSCEH
-120 AHEHGE
+120 DHGHANEGAVPAHEHSHE
-126 SACTHAHAHG
+126 Y
-136 AHHHRTLR
+136 HHRTMH
-144 DVRAILERSSLSA
+144 DVRTILERSSLSA
-157 EVRETSLKIFGA
+157 EVKEMSLKIFGV
-169 LAQAEGKVHGMPP
+169 LAQAEGKVHGVRP

-187 HEVGAVDSIVDIVGA
+187 HEVGAVDSIVDIVGT

-221 GSGTVQTQHGLMMV
+221 GSGTVHTQHGRMMV
-235 PAPATAELLRLFPS
+235 PAPATAELLRLFPT
-249 YHRGVEKELTTP
+249 YHEGAAKELTTP
-261 TGAAILA
+261 TGAAVLA
-268 ALAEFAD
+268 ALAEFSD
-275 NIPTEF
+275 HVPTDLLTEC
-281 FAERIAYGAGTWDL
+281 IAYGAGTWDL
-295 EMPNVVRLHVGEYA
+295 ELPNVVRLYIGECK
-309 GSGQRDICLIETNID
+309 GGGKRDLSLIETNID

-329 VFGYVSERLF
+329 LFGYVSERLF

-361 LSVLVEEDKRAQCL
+361 LSVLVEEDKKAQCL

-403 LVDTPHGKVRC
+403 LVDTLHGKVRC

-430 DDCREIAARE
+430 DDCREIAVRE

-448 QAALDDLR
+448 QEALDDLR

>member
-6 LDCFSGISGNMLLG
+6 LDCFSGLSGNMLLG
-20 AFLAAGMPLD
+20 AFLAAGMPLET
-30 VLEAELRRLPMAEEF
+30 LEAELRRLPMAEEF

-60 YVDVELLGEG
+60 YVNVELLG
-70 QGHEHGHEHEHDHSH
+70 
-85 EHAHEHTHEYEHAHE
+85 ATHWHC
-100 HDCEHGHGDPA
+100 CEHGEGDD
-111 RAHAHEHSH
+111 HAHEHSCEH
-120 AHEHGE
+120 DHGHANEGAVPAHEHSHE
-126 SACTHAHAHG
+126 
-136 AHHHRTLR
+136 HHHRTMH
-144 DVRAILERSSLSA
+144 DVRTILERSSLSA
-157 EVRETSLKIFGA
+157 EVKEMSLKIFGV
-169 LAQAEGKVHGMPP
+169 LAQAEGKVHGVRP

-187 HEVGAVDSIVDIVGA
+187 HEVGAVDSIVDIVGT

-221 GSGTVQTQHGLMMV
+221 GSGTVHTQHGRMMV
-235 PAPATAELLRLFPS
+235 PAPATAELLRLFPT
-249 YHRGVEKELTTP
+249 YHEGAAKELTTP
-261 TGAAILA
+261 TGASVLA
-268 ALAEFAD
+268 ALAEFSD
-275 NIPTEF
+275 HVPTDLLTEC
-281 FAERIAYGAGTWDL
+281 IAYGAGTWDL
-295 EMPNVVRLHVGEYA
+295 ELPNVVRLYIGECK
-309 GSGQRDICLIETNID
+309 SGGKRDLSLIETNID

-329 VFGYVSERLF
+329 LFGYVSERLF

-448 QAALDDLR
+448 QEALDDLR

>member
-6 LDCFSGISGNMLLG
+6 LDCFSGLSGNMLLG
-20 AFLAAGMPLD
+20 AFLAAGMPLET
-30 VLEAELRRLPMAEEF
+30 LEVELRRLPMAEEF

-60 YVDVELLGEG
+60 YVDVELLGAT
-70 QGHEHGHEHEHDHSH
+70 HGHC
-85 EHAHEHTHEYEHAHE
+85 
-100 HDCEHGHGDPA
+100 CEHGEGHD
-111 RAHAHEHSH
+111 HAHEHSCEH
-120 AHEHGE
+120 DHGHANEGAVPAHEHSHE
-126 SACTHAHAHG
+126 
-136 AHHHRTLR
+136 HHHRTMH
-144 DVRAILERSSLSA
+144 DVRTILERSSLSA
-157 EVRETSLKIFGA
+157 EVKEMSLKIFGV
-169 LAQAEGKVHGMPP
+169 LAQAEGKVHGVRP

-221 GSGTVQTQHGLMMV
+221 GSGTVHTQHGRMMV
-235 PAPATAELLRLFPS
+235 PAPATAELLRLFPT
-249 YHRGVEKELTTP
+249 YHEGAAKELTTP
-261 TGAAILA
+261 TGAAVLA
-268 ALAEFAD
+268 ALAEFSD
-275 NIPTEF
+275 HVPTDLLTEC
-281 FAERIAYGAGTWDL
+281 IAYGAGTWDL
-295 EMPNVVRLHVGEYA
+295 ELPNVVRLYIGECK
-309 GSGQRDICLIETNID
+309 GGGKRDLSLIETNID

-329 VFGYVSERLF
+329 LFGYVSERLF

-361 LSVLVEEDKRAQCL
+361 LSVLVEEDKKAQCL

-403 LVDTPHGKVRC
+403 LVDTLHGKVRC

-430 DDCREIAARE
+430 EDCREIAARE

-448 QAALDDLR
+448 QEALDDLR

>member
-6 LDCFSGISGNMLLG
+6 LDCFSGLSGNMLLG
-20 AFLAAGMPLD
+20 AFLAAGMPLET
-30 VLEAELRRLPMAEEF
+30 LEAELRRLPMAEEF

-60 YVDVELLGEG
+60 YVDVELLG
-70 QGHEHGHEHEHDHSH
+70 
-85 EHAHEHTHEYEHAHE
+85 ATHWHC
-100 HDCEHGHGDPA
+100 CEHGEGDD
-111 RAHAHEHSH
+111 HAHEHSCEH
-120 AHEHGE
+120 DHGHANEGAVPAHEHSHE
-126 SACTHAHAHG
+126 
-136 AHHHRTLR
+136 HHHRTMH
-144 DVRAILERSSLSA
+144 DVRTILERSSLSA
-157 EVRETSLKIFGA
+157 EVKEMSLKIFGV
-169 LAQAEGKVHGMPP
+169 LAQAEGKVHGVRP

-187 HEVGAVDSIVDIVGA
+187 HEVGAVDSIVDIVGT

-210 IEKIFVSRVNT
+210 IEKIFVSRVNM
-221 GSGTVQTQHGLMMV
+221 GSGTVHTQHGRMMV
-235 PAPATAELLRLFPS
+235 PAPATAELLRLFPT
-249 YHRGVEKELTTP
+249 YHEGAAKELTTP
-261 TGAAILA
+261 TGAAVLA
-268 ALAEFAD
+268 ALAEFSD
-275 NIPTEF
+275 HVPTDLLSEC
-281 FAERIAYGAGTWDL
+281 IAYGAGTWDL
-295 EMPNVVRLHVGEYA
+295 ELPNVVRLYIGECK
-309 GSGQRDICLIETNID
+309 SGGKRDFSLIETNID

-329 VFGYVSERLF
+329 LFGYVSERLF

-430 DDCREIAARE
+430 EDCREIAARE

-448 QAALDDLR
+448 QEALDDLR

>member
-6 LDCFSGISGNMLLG
+6 LDCFSGVSGNMLLG
-20 AFLAAGMPLD
+20 AFRAAGMPLET
-30 VLEAELRRLPMAEEF
+30 LEAELRRLPMAEEF

-60 YVDVELLGEG
+60 YVDVELLGK
-70 QGHEHGHEHEHDHSH
+70 GHGREHAHKRSCAHDHVHSCEHDHG
-85 EHAHEHTHEYEHAHE
+85 HANEGAV
-100 HDCEHGHGDPA
+100 P
-111 RAHAHEHSH
+111 AHEHSH
-120 AHEHGE
+120 E
-126 SACTHAHAHG
+126 
-136 AHHHRTLR
+136 HHHRTMH
-144 DVRAILERSSLSA
+144 DVRTILERSSLSA
-157 EVRETSLKIFGA
+157 EVKEMSLKIFGV
-169 LAQAEGKVHGMPP
+169 LAQAEGKVHGVRP

-187 HEVGAVDSIVDIVGA
+187 HEVGAVDSIVDIVGT

-221 GSGTVQTQHGLMMV
+221 GSGTVHTQHGLMMV
-235 PAPATAELLRLFPS
+235 PAPATAELLRLFPT
-249 YHRGVEKELTTP
+249 YHEGAAKELTTP
-261 TGAAILA
+261 TGAAVLA
-268 ALAEFAD
+268 ALAEFSD
-275 NIPTEF
+275 HVPTDLLTEC
-281 FAERIAYGAGTWDL
+281 IAYGAGTWDL
-295 EMPNVVRLHVGEYA
+295 ELPNVVRLYIGECK
-309 GSGQRDICLIETNID
+309 GGGKRDLSLIETNID

-329 VFGYVSERLF
+329 LFGYVSERLF

-361 LSVLVEEDKRAQCL
+361 LSVLVEEDKKAQCL

-403 LVDTPHGKVRC
+403 LVDTLHGKVRC

-430 DDCREIAARE
+430 DDCREIAVRE

-448 QAALDDLR
+448 QEALDDLR

>member
-6 LDCFSGISGNMLLG
+6 LDCFSGLSGNMLLG
-20 AFLAAGMPLD
+20 AFLAAGMPLET
-30 VLEAELRRLPMAEEF
+30 LEVELRRLPMAEEF

-60 YVDVELLGEG
+60 YVDVELLGATH
-70 QGHEHGHEHEHDHSH
+70 GHCCEHGEGHDHAHVH
-85 EHAHEHTHEYEHAHE
+85 EHAH
-100 HDCEHGHGDPA
+100 
-111 RAHAHEHSH
+111 RMM
-120 AHEHGE
+120 
-126 SACTHAHAHG
+126 
-136 AHHHRTLR
+136 R
-144 DVRAILERSSLSA
+144 DVRAILERSSLST
-157 EVRETSLKIFGA
+157 EVKETSLTIFSV
-169 LAQAEGKVHGMPP
+169 LAQAEGKVHGVRP
-182 EDVHF
+182 EEVHF
-187 HEVGAVDSIVDIVGA
+187 HEVGAVDSIVDIVGT

-221 GSGTVQTQHGLMMV
+221 GSGTVHTQHGRMMV
-235 PAPATAELLRLFPS
+235 PAPATAELLRLFPT
-249 YHRGVEKELTTP
+249 YHEGAAKELTTP
-261 TGAAILA
+261 TGAAVLA
-268 ALAEFAD
+268 ALAEFSDHVPAD
-275 NIPTEF
+275 LLTEC
-281 FAERIAYGAGTWDL
+281 IAYGAGTWDL
-295 EMPNVVRLHVGEYA
+295 ELPNVVRLYIGECK
-309 GSGQRDICLIETNID
+309 SGGKRDLSLIETNID

-329 VFGYVSERLF
+329 LFGYVSERLF

-361 LSVLVEEDKRAQCL
+361 LSVLLEEDKKAQCL

-403 LVDTPHGKVRC
+403 LVDTLHGKVRC

-448 QAALDDLR
+448 QEALDDLR

>member
-1 MRAIY
+1 
-6 LDCFSGISGNMLLG
+6 LDCFSGLSGNMLLG
-20 AFLAAGMPLD
+20 AFLAAGMPLET
-30 VLEAELRRLPMAEEF
+30 LEAELRRLPMTAEF

-70 QGHEHGHEHEHDHSH
+70 HEH
-85 EHAHEHTHEYEHAHE
+85 EHAHEHS
-100 HDCEHGHGDPA
+100 C
-111 RAHAHEHSH
+111 AHAHEHSCEHDHGH
-120 AHEHGE
+120 ANEGAVPLHEHSHE
-126 SACTHAHAHG
+126 
-136 AHHHRTLR
+136 HHHRTMR

-157 EVRETSLKIFGA
+157 EVKETSLKIFGV
-169 LAQAEGKVHGMPP
+169 LAQAEGKVHGMRP

-187 HEVGAVDSIVDIVGA
+187 HEVGAVDSIVDIVGT

-221 GSGTVQTQHGLMMV
+221 GSGTVHTQHGLMMV
-235 PAPATAELLRLFPS
+235 PAPATAELLRLFPT
-249 YHRGVEKELTTP
+249 YHEGAAKELTTP
-261 TGAAILA
+261 TGAAVLA
-268 ALAEFAD
+268 ALAEFSD
-275 NIPTEF
+275 HVPTDLLTEC
-281 FAERIAYGAGTWDL
+281 IAYGAGTWDL
-295 EMPNVVRLHVGEYA
+295 ELPNVVRLYIGECK
-309 GSGQRDICLIETNID
+309 GGGKRDLSLIETNID

-329 VFGYVSERLF
+329 LFGYVSERLF

-355 NRPAHM
+355 NRPANM
-361 LSVLVEEDKRAQCL
+361 LSVLVAEDKKAQCL

-448 QAALDDLR
+448 QEALDDLR

>member
-6 LDCFSGISGNMLLG
+6 LDCFSGLSGNMLLG
-20 AFLAAGMPLD
+20 AFLAAGMPLET
-30 VLEAELRRLPMAEEF
+30 LEAELRRLPMAAEF

-70 QGHEHGHEHEHDHSH
+70 HEH
-85 EHAHEHTHEYEHAHE
+85 EHAHEHS
-100 HDCEHGHGDPA
+100 CEHGEGHDH
-111 RAHAHEHSH
+111 AHAHEH
-120 AHEHGE
+120 A
-126 SACTHAHAHG
+126 
-136 AHHHRTLR
+136 HRTMR
-144 DVRAILERSSLSA
+144 DVRAILEHSSLSA
-157 EVRETSLKIFGA
+157 EVKETSLKIFGA
-169 LAQAEGKVHGMPP
+169 LAQAEGKVHGVRP

-187 HEVGAVDSIVDIVGA
+187 HEVGAVDSIVDIVGT

-221 GSGTVQTQHGLMMV
+221 GSGTVHTQHGLMMV
-235 PAPATAELLRLFPS
+235 PAPATAELLRFFPT
-249 YHRGVEKELTTP
+249 YHEGAAKELTTP
-261 TGAAILA
+261 TGAAVLA
-268 ALAEFAD
+268 ALAEFSD
-275 NIPTEF
+275 HVPTDLLTEC
-281 FAERIAYGAGTWDL
+281 IAYGAGTWDL
-295 EMPNVVRLHVGEYA
+295 ELPNVVRLYIGECK
-309 GSGQRDICLIETNID
+309 GGGKRDLSLIETNID

-329 VFGYVSERLF
+329 LFGYVSERLF

-361 LSVLVEEDKRAQCL
+361 LSVLVAEDKKAQCL

-448 QAALDDLR
+448 QEALDDLR

>member
-6 LDCFSGISGNMLLG
+6 LDCFSGVSGNMLLG
-20 AFLAAGMPLD
+20 AFLAAGMPLET
-30 VLEAELRRLPMAEEF
+30 LEAELRRLPMAEEF

-60 YVDVELLGEG
+60 YVDVELLGK
-70 QGHEHGHEHEHDHSH
+70 GHGREHAHKRSCAHDHVHSCEHDHG
-85 EHAHEHTHEYEHAHE
+85 HANEGAV
-100 HDCEHGHGDPA
+100 P
-111 RAHAHEHSH
+111 AHEHSH
-120 AHEHGE
+120 E
-126 SACTHAHAHG
+126 
-136 AHHHRTLR
+136 HHHRTMH
-144 DVRAILERSSLSA
+144 DVRTILERSSLSA
-157 EVRETSLKIFGA
+157 EVEEMSLKIFGV
-169 LAQAEGKVHGMPP
+169 LAQAEGKVHGVRP

-187 HEVGAVDSIVDIVGA
+187 HEVGAVDSIVDIVGT

-221 GSGTVQTQHGLMMV
+221 GSGTVHTQHGRMMV
-235 PAPATAELLRLFPS
+235 PAPATAELLRLFPT
-249 YHRGVEKELTTP
+249 YHEGAAKELTTP
-261 TGAAILA
+261 TGAAVLA
-268 ALAEFAD
+268 ALAEFSD
-275 NIPTEF
+275 HVPTDLLTEC
-281 FAERIAYGAGTWDL
+281 IAYGAGTWDL
-295 EMPNVVRLHVGEYA
+295 ELPNVVRLYIGECK
-309 GSGQRDICLIETNID
+309 GGGKRDLSLIETNID

-329 VFGYVSERLF
+329 LFGYVSERLF
-339 ALGAL
+339 TLGAL

-361 LSVLVEEDKRAQCL
+361 LSVLVEEDKKAQCL

-403 LVDTPHGKVRC
+403 LVDTLHGKVRC

-430 DDCREIAARE
+430 DDCREIAVRE

-448 QAALDDLR
+448 QEALDDLR

>member
-6 LDCFSGISGNMLLG
+6 LDCFSGLSGNMLLG
-20 AFLAAGMPLD
+20 AFLAAGMPLET
-30 VLEAELRRLPMAEEF
+30 LEAELRRLPMAEEF

-60 YVDVELLGEG
+60 YVDVELLGAT
-70 QGHEHGHEHEHDHSH
+70 HEHC
-85 EHAHEHTHEYEHAHE
+85 
-100 HDCEHGHGDPA
+100 CEHGEGDD
-111 RAHAHEHSH
+111 HAHEHSCEH
-120 AHEHGE
+120 DHGHANEGAVPAHEH
-126 SACTHAHAHG
+126 SHV
-136 AHHHRTLR
+136 HHHRTMH
-144 DVRAILERSSLSA
+144 DVRTILERSSLSA
-157 EVRETSLKIFGA
+157 EVKEMSLKIFGV
-169 LAQAEGKVHGMPP
+169 LAQAEGKVHGVRP

-187 HEVGAVDSIVDIVGA
+187 HEVGAVDSIVDIVGT

-221 GSGTVQTQHGLMMV
+221 GSGTVHTQHGRMMV
-235 PAPATAELLRLFPS
+235 PAPATAELLRLFPT
-249 YHRGVEKELTTP
+249 YHEGAAKELTTP
-261 TGAAILA
+261 TGAAVLA
-268 ALAEFAD
+268 ALAEFSDHVPAD
-275 NIPTEF
+275 LLTEC
-281 FAERIAYGAGTWDL
+281 IAYGAGTWDL
-295 EMPNVVRLHVGEYA
+295 ELPNVVRLYIGECK
-309 GSGQRDICLIETNID
+309 GGGKRDLSLIETNID

-329 VFGYVSERLF
+329 LFGYVSERLF

-361 LSVLVEEDKRAQCL
+361 LSVLVAEDKKAQCL

-448 QAALDDLR
+448 QEALDDLR

>member
-6 LDCFSGISGNMLLG
+6 LDCFSGLSGNMLLG
-20 AFLAAGMPLD
+20 AFLAAGMPLET
-30 VLEAELRRLPMAEEF
+30 LEVELRRLPMAEEF

-60 YVDVELLGEG
+60 YVDVELLGAT
-70 QGHEHGHEHEHDHSH
+70 HGHC
-85 EHAHEHTHEYEHAHE
+85 
-100 HDCEHGHGDPA
+100 CEHGEGHD
-111 RAHAHEHSH
+111 HAHEHSCEH
-120 AHEHGE
+120 DHGHANEGAVPAHEHSHE
-126 SACTHAHAHG
+126 
-136 AHHHRTLR
+136 HHHRTMH
-144 DVRAILERSSLSA
+144 DVRTILERSSLSA
-157 EVRETSLKIFGA
+157 EVKEMSLKIFGV
-169 LAQAEGKVHGMPP
+169 LAQAEGKVHGVRP

-187 HEVGAVDSIVDIVGA
+187 HEVGAVDSIVDIVGT

-221 GSGTVQTQHGLMMV
+221 GSGTVHTQHGRMMV
-235 PAPATAELLRLFPS
+235 PAPATAELLRLFPT
-249 YHRGVEKELTTP
+249 YHEGAAKELTTP
-261 TGAAILA
+261 TGAAVLA
-268 ALAEFAD
+268 ALAEFSD
-275 NIPTEF
+275 HVPTDLLTEC
-281 FAERIAYGAGTWDL
+281 IAYGAGTWDL
-295 EMPNVVRLHVGEYA
+295 ELPNVVRLYIGECK
-309 GSGQRDICLIETNID
+309 GGGKRDLSLIETNID

-329 VFGYVSERLF
+329 LFGYVSERLF

-361 LSVLVEEDKRAQCL
+361 LSVLVEEDKKAQCL

-403 LVDTPHGKVRC
+403 LVDTLHGKVRC
-414 KVSAYGGK
+414 KVSAYGGR

-430 DDCREIAARE
+430 DDCREIAVRE

-448 QAALDDLR
+448 QEALDDLR